1 MAKENRPGKLISMLQ
16 MKCPACRKGFMYKNK
31 SFFPLKQMMDMP
43 EECPVCRQKM
53 ELETGFYFG
62 TGYVSYALSV
72 ALFGFNFAWYSLIF
86 GISFKDNS
94 PFTYLAVSIAIILIL
109 QPWLMRISRVL
120 YLYAFVKYDRKK

>member
-1 MAKENRPGKLISMLQ
+1 
-16 MKCPACRKGFMYKNK
+16 
-31 SFFPLKQMMDMP
+31 MMDMP